1 MNRDFR
7 IAISNKRICILI
19 LQILCLCLYGCA
31 AFRMDNTFRI
41 AILVV
46 FVIIIM
52 ISFMSFFK
60 SKYVIT
66 DGEIL
71 VDFYSDEKR
80 NYFIEKITKIAYI
93 DTSSKWRPFSAE
105 PRHQLAIYFE
115 RSYLKS
121 VEPRNFFPADRD
133 AFVDAILKVKPDICV
148 QRTEMKFKTF
158 LIG

>member
-1 MNRDFR
+1 MERDFR
-7 IAISNKRICILI
+7 ISISNKRICILI
-19 LQILCLCLYGCA
+19 LQILCICLYGYA
-31 AFRMDNTFRI
+31 AFRIDNTFRI
-41 AILVV
+41 AILTV

-60 SKYVIT
+60 SKYVIA

-80 NYFIEKITKIAYI
+80 NYSIDKITKIAYI
-93 DTSSKWRPFSAE
+93 DISSKWRPFSAE

-121 VEPRNFFPADRD
+121 IEPRNFFPADRD
-133 AFVDAILKVKPDICV
+133 AFVDALLEVKPNIDVEKI
-148 QRTEMKFKTF
+148 EIKYNPF
-158 LIG
+158 LMG